1 MRVADILRQKGD
13 EVATI
18 ASAATLAEAAGVL
31 SVRRIGA
38 LVVSDD
44 GRSIDGILSER
55 DIVRQL
61 AEWGAD
67 ALATPVREAMTADVR
82 TCSRGD
88 SVDALMAIMT
98 EHRIRHLPVAEEGQL
113 SGLVSIGDVV
123 KRRVEQLE
131 VETQQLTEY
140 IQTGR

>member
-67 ALATPVREAMTADVR
+67 ALTTPVREAMTADVR

-98 EHRIRHLPVAEEGQL
+98 DHRIRHLPVAEEGRL